1 MPSLL
6 IAHNSCKR
14 FISRFSAL
22 FLSFANGASTFGGVI
37 AAVSLGALP
46 VLIGAEI
53 FVRIT
58 LGGSLCIVWEYT
70 TYLMA
75 ITFILGAAFT
85 LRAGGH
91 VRVSILTFPA
101 NNHFSSLFELIA
113 STLGAAISLFIAL
126 ALSDLAWQ
134 TFLTGAVSATPAK
147 TPLFIPR
154 TGIACGAW
162 LLALQMV
169 ARIVAVCSGQS
180 VERTALGVELE
191 PHEKFR

>member
-58 LGGSLCIVWEYT
+58 LGGSLGIVWEYT

-134 TFLTGAVSATPAK
+134 TFLTGSVSATPAK
-147 TPLFIPR
+147 TPFFI
-154 TGIACGAW
+154 
-162 LLALQMV
+162 
-169 ARIVAVCSGQS
+169 
-180 VERTALGVELE
+180 
-191 PHEKFR
+191 